1 LTTASAVPASTV
13 TLVAPETLS
22 LAPVLAAAQAA
33 WPAAVI
39 RQFPSFETAWGAPPG
54 AGLEVLA
61 LFNAGPVDLDRAAA
75 AVDASAL
82 PRWAVIAFAPA
93 GPTAALVTLA
103 STDWPPSALAEL
115 FRAAAARHRSDRDR
129 IRLQGDMRTIGS
141 RIVHDLRTP
150 LSGIL
155 TTAEVLAEA
164 LAEASPRDAGL
175 PRSIIT
181 CCDELKKT
189 IQQLSIVAK
198 TGAHPPARE
207 RLNMGLAVGPAL
219 MRLERRAAE
228 TGVAIAHPPDWP
240 EVAGDAAW
248 LDLIWSN
255 LAGNALRHAGPK
267 RRVELGW
274 ERVGGELHF
283 WVSDDGIGV
292 AQPATLFREFHL
304 LDQPNAG
311 RGLGLSLVQRL
322 VERQGGRCSYAPRAG
337 GGSTFSF
344 YLPAL

>member
-1 LTTASAVPASTV
+1 VPASTV

-22 LAPVLAAAQAA
+22 LAPVFAAVQAA
-33 WPAAVI
+33 WPAAVV
-39 RQFPSFETAWGAPPG
+39 RRFPRLATAWAAAPA
-54 AGLEVLA
+54 AGSEVLA
-61 LFNAGPVDLDRAAA
+61 LFAAEPADVDRAAA
-75 AVDASAL
+75 ALDSTAL
-82 PRWAVIAFAPA
+82 PRWAVVAFAPPA
-93 GPTAALVTLA
+93 PTASLATVA
-103 STDWPPSALAEL
+103 STDWPQAALAEL
-115 FRAAAARHRSDRDR
+115 FRSALARHRLERDR
-129 IRLQGDMRTIGS
+129 ARLQGDVRTIGS

-155 TTAEVLAEA
+155 TTAEVLAET
-164 LAEASPRDAGL
+164 LGDTSPRDAEL
-175 PRSIIT
+175 SRSIIT

-189 IQQLSIVAK
+189 IQQLSVLAK
-198 TGAHPPARE
+198 ATAHPPAHE
-207 RLNMGLAVGPAL
+207 RLNMGWAVGPAL

-228 TGVAIAHPPDWP
+228 TGIAIAHPPTWP
-240 EVAGDAAW
+240 EVAGDGAW

-255 LAGNALRHAGPK
+255 LVGNALRHAGPK

-274 ERVGGELHF
+274 EPTGAELRF

-292 AQPATLFREFHL
+292 AHPETLFREFHL
-304 LDQPNAG
+304 LDQANAG

-322 VERQGGRCSYAPRAG
+322 VERQGGRCGYAPRAG